1 VLIRTVTIQTLDGPK
16 QIQALFDTGANV
28 FILSQEIAPIH
39 NIFVMERE
47 KPISLLGF
55 SGQEETSFGK
65 YFTPLIDLRIGDHI
79 SQISCEIGPL
89 DIGVDLIITGEWFM
103 VEHRMSFEGNE
114 IQVQQHIYDPE
125 SIISYNET
133 LLDDEETVWVGSLT
147 TTKAPNKDEL
157 QTIVPE
163 AYHKFIELFGKPLV
177 QELPPH
183 QTFDHQIQIKEGKEV
198 LFGLIYHL
206 SEKELGAL
214 REYLEC
220 MLAQGKITEYDTNMG
235 APIKFIP
242 KPNRKRRLCV
252 DSRGLNAVTI
262 KYPYPLPL
270 MDKLRDRVVGCE

>member
-1 VLIRTVTIQTLDGPK
+1 
-16 QIQALFDTGANV
+16 
-28 FILSQEIAPIH
+28 
-39 NIFVMERE
+39 
-47 KPISLLGF
+47 
-55 SGQEETSFGK
+55 
-65 YFTPLIDLRIGDHI
+65 
-79 SQISCEIGPL
+79 
-89 DIGVDLIITGEWFM
+89 M
-103 VEHRMSFEGNE
+103 VEHPMSFEGNGV
-114 IQVQQHIYDPE
+114 QVKQRYCDPE
-125 SIISYNET
+125 AIISYEDS
-133 LLDDEETVWVGSLT
+133 LLDEEEAVWVGSLT
-147 TTKAPNKDEL
+147 ATKAFTIEEL
-157 QTIVPE
+157 KEFVPRE
-163 AYHKFIELFGKPLV
+163 YHAFMNLFGEPLA

-183 QTFDHQIQIKEGKEV
+183 RTFDHQIRIKEGKEV
-198 LFGLIYHL
+198 PCGLIYHL